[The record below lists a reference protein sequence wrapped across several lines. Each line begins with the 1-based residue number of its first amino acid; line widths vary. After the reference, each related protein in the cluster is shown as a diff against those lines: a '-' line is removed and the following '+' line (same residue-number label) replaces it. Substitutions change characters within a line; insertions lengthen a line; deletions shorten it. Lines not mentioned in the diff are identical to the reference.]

1 MERTD
6 ESSVIVTEHGA
17 TAKKIYSFPSFFDAQ
32 FWTWQII
39 EFCRRNGLHLIIDK
53 TRRGGFSSKN
63 FKLLTAKS
71 LKPPCLIKYLLSAA
85 T

>member
-17 TAKKIYSFPSFFDAQ
+17 TAKKIYSFPSFIDAQ

-39 EFCRRNGLHLIIDK
+39 EFV
-53 TRRGGFSSKN
+53 S
-63 FKLLTAKS
+63 
-71 LKPPCLIKYLLSAA
+71 
-85 T
+85 